1 MSTVLVAETGR
12 STGSANARRMRRE
25 DHIPAVVYGQGMSP
39 ISVTVARRDLRIAL
53 SGSAG
58 MNTVLDL
65 KIDGKTYPAIV
76 KDMQRHPVRRTVAHI
91 DFLQVNLNE
100 EIVVAVPLRL
110 EGEAKAVLQG
120 GGLVDPAVDTIE
132 VSTTPRDIPDEIVV
146 DITDMTMDSVIT
158 IGDLTLP
165 AGVTPVAEADFPI
178 VTVLMTSQAEA
189 PSRAMTTSLPATRLP
204 RPAATPLPTAS
215 DRPHRSRRCRLL
227 SDGPVRPAHRQ
238 GHPVRLA
245 RRRAGQS
252 RQGVRAHPPQRGRG
266 VRPGAR
272 RTARHLAQGRARSG
286 AVGETRFGTGIDAP
300 RVVLAFPITFMNE
313 SGRAVAALVRRYQIE
328 SVER

>member
-65 KIDGKTYPAIV
+65 KVDGKTYPAIV

-146 DITDMTMDSVIT
+146 DITDMAMDTVIT

-178 VTVLMTSQAEA
+178 VTVLMTSQTSEPGEAGEGEAAAGDEAAEA
-189 PSRAMTTSLPATRLP
+189 GGD
-204 RPAATPLPTAS
+204 AAA
-215 DRPHRSRRCRLL
+215 
-227 SDGPVRPAHRQ
+227 DG
-238 GHPVRLA
+238 
-245 RRRAGQS
+245 
-252 RQGVRAHPPQRGRG
+252 
-266 VRPGAR
+266 
-272 RTARHLAQGRARSG
+272 
-286 AVGETRFGTGIDAP
+286 E
-300 RVVLAFPITFMNE
+300 
-313 SGRAVAALVRRYQIE
+313 
-328 SVER
+328 